1 MAVFSVEIADADVNR
16 VLTAIAAN
24 YSRPD
29 QVANPAYATIEN
41 PNFDPAI
48 EENEDTNPRFVSNG
62 EPATIDNPETVPQFA
77 NRIVRQLL
85 SEHVQAHEIRA
96 AKQAAADAVDTSV
109 NISDPQA

>member
-62 EPATIDNPETVPQFA
+62 EPATLWACSPTKGI
-77 NRIVRQLL
+77 LL
-85 SEHVQAHEIRA
+85 FVLP
-96 AKQAAADAVDTSV
+96 
-109 NISDPQA
+109 ISHLLI